1 MSFEYDKQD
10 YLESDI
16 EKIQTKTGMYISYL
30 GQKGAGHLAHEMI
43 NNGVD
48 ELENPKSPGKRIEIV
63 YDIPTDQMSVEDDG
77 RGIKENKKVT
87 LDILCTK
94 LNSGSKFTRE
104 QGGKSAGENGVGMTA
119 VNALSEQFILSTCVE
134 GSEHVVT
141 FKEGKKESDETNKSK
156 KTHGTKVSFIPSKR
170 YLGKGTSIP
179 YKEVLEWVES
189 LTYFMKSKIKIDFVI
204 TNGLETV
211 KEVKLKAKTID
222 KLLNKHV
229 EKPISPVFTFY
240 DSCAGKEEWR
250 ERIIDRQLDLSFVF
264 AYSNDLEPYND
275 SYCNFVNT
283 VDGGVHYNFVQDSII
298 KYLLKATQANM
309 TDTEKEK
316 LSVLTIDVTSGLNLL
331 VNLSTDMQIQFVGQ
345 TKEKLSNPALAPY
358 IKTMTDRSL
367 DKYFKENAD
376 KLKGLVKII
385 KLNARARLEAQK
397 VKDSSVSTSRINI
410 FKDILSN
417 NFIPANNRGKKY
429 REIWAIEGKSAKG
442 SGTNGRDPNTQ
453 AFFAFRGFTA
463 NGISNS
469 LDELVGT
476 DGNVEWRQ
484 FVEKLGCNIGPKFD
498 ITKINYDKIIILT
511 DADIDG
517 AGITSGICSFFHRHL
532 RAVVEAGML
541 YKAVTPL
548 YKTTDKDNEFVV
560 SKQDFISIFE
570 KKLLKKF
577 KMAPVYIG
585 SNVADYLSKEEFS
598 NFLYAT
604 SDYEWLLGKFAKHFK
619 NKDLVIE
626 KIAIFLHKLA
636 SEFDNPI
643 DTLLNDDEVRREF
656 TIYLQEEYPELYLK
670 GNKIMGIVD
679 GRHKIML
686 INNDIYKKSQE
697 LFPIYDAYGGLLLIK
712 EKDKD
717 EKGMSILEFFK
728 YVSKY
733 IPKILH
739 RYKGVGEADGNVL
752 WDTTLNPDTRT
763 LIQLTSEDV
772 EKESAIFDKLY
783 GDKKQNKIDR
793 KLMMKSY
800 KLRRDEI
807 DN

>member
-1 MSFEYDKQD
+1 MSFEYDKQV
-10 YLESDI
+10 YLDDDI
-16 EKIQTKTGMYISYL
+16 DKIQTKTGMYISYL
-30 GQKGAGHLAHEMI
+30 GEKGAGQLAHEMI

-48 ELENPKSPGKRIEIV
+48 ECENPKSPGKYIEII
-63 YDIPTDQMSVEDDG
+63 YDIPTDQLSVEDDG
-77 RGIKENKKVT
+77 RGIKEDDVPME
-87 LDILCTK
+87 ILCTK

-104 QGGKSAGENGVGMTA
+104 QGGNSAGENGVGMTA
-119 VNALSEQFILSTCVE
+119 TNALSESFTLSTFVE
-134 GSEHVVT
+134 GSNHSIKFE
-141 FKEGKKESDETNKSK
+141 EGRKVEDNTVKSK
-156 KTHGTKVSFIPSKR
+156 KTHGTKVSFVPSKK

-189 LTYFMKSKIKIDFVI
+189 LTYFMQSKIKIDFVI
-204 TNGLETV
+204 TNGLEVV
-211 KEVKLKAKTID
+211 KEVKMKSKTID
-222 KLLNKHV
+222 KLLNKHI
-229 EKPISPVFTFY
+229 EKAVSPTFIFS
-240 DSCAGKEEWR
+240 DSCDGKEEWR
-250 ERIIDRQLDLSFVF
+250 DRIIDRKLNLSFVF
-264 AYSNDLEPYND
+264 AYSADLEPYVD

-283 VDGGVHYNFVQDSII
+283 VDGGVHMKVVTDCLV
-298 KYLLKATQANM
+298 KYLSDATQAAM
-309 TDTEKEK
+309 SDSEKEK
-316 LSVLTIDVTSGLNLL
+316 ISILNVDVNTGLNLL

-345 TKEKLSNPALAPY
+345 TKEKLSNPALIPY
-358 IKTMTDRSL
+358 IEKMTKRSL
-367 DKYFKENAD
+367 ENYFKENAD
-376 KLKGLVKII
+376 KLKGLTKII

-397 VKDSSVSTSRINI
+397 IKDSSVSNSRINI
-410 FKDILSN
+410 FKDLLCN

-429 REIWAIEGKSAKG
+429 RELIAIEGKSAKG
-442 SGTNGRDPNTQ
+442 SGTNGRDPDTQ

-469 LDELVGT
+469 LDELVGV

-498 ITKINYDKIIILT
+498 ITKCNYDKIIMLT

-532 RAVVEAGML
+532 RPLVEAGML
-541 YKAVTPL
+541 YKAITPL
-548 YKTTDKDNEFVV
+548 YKTTDKNNEYVV

-577 KMAPVYIG
+577 KIAPVYIG
-585 SNVADYLSKEEFS
+585 SNDIEYISKDEFS

-619 NKDLVIE
+619 NKDLLIE
-626 KIAIFLHKLA
+626 KIAIFLHKL
-636 SEFDNPI
+636 SVEFDNPI
-643 DTLLNDDEVRREF
+643 DTLLNNDDIRREF
-656 TIYLQEEYPELYLK
+656 TIYLQEDYPELYLK

-686 INNDIYKKSQE
+686 INNDIYSKSQE
-697 LFPIYDAYGGLLLIK
+697 LFPIFDIYGGLLLVK
-712 EKDKD
+712 EKEKD
-717 EKGMSILEFFK
+717 EKGLSILEFFK
-728 YVSKY
+728 YVTKY
-733 IPKILH
+733 IPKIVH

-763 LIQLTSEDV
+763 LIQMTSDDV
-772 EKESAIFDKLY
+772 EKEAAVFDKLY

-793 KLMMKSY
+793 KLMMKNF

>member
-10 YLESDI
+10 YIESDV

-48 ELENPKSPGKRIEIV
+48 ELENPKSPGKKIEIV
-63 YDIPTDQMSVEDDG
+63 YDIPTDQMSIEDDG
-77 RGIKENKKVT
+77 RGILENDKVN
-87 LDILCTK
+87 LEILCTK

-119 VNALSEQFILSTCVE
+119 VNALSDEFVLSTCVE
-134 GSEHVVT
+134 GSEHT
-141 FKEGKKESDETNKSK
+141 IKFKQGKKMEDKTSKSK
-156 KTHGTKVSFIPSKR
+156 KTHGTKVSFIPSKKF
-170 YLGKGTSIP
+170 LGKGTSIP

-189 LTYFMKSKIKIDFVI
+189 LTYFMRSKIKIDFVI

-211 KEVKLKAKTID
+211 KEVKMKAKTID
-222 KLLNKHV
+222 KLFNKFV

-240 DSCAGKEEWR
+240 DSCKGKEEWR
-250 ERIIDRQLDLSFVF
+250 DRIIDRELDLSFVF

-283 VDGGVHYNFVQDSII
+283 VDGGVHYDIVQDCII
-298 KYLLKATQANM
+298 KYLSKATQANM
-309 TDTEKEK
+309 TDSEKEK
-316 LSVLTIDVTSGLNLL
+316 MNILTVDITSGLNLL

-345 TKEKLSNPALAPY
+345 TKEKLSNKALIPY
-358 IKTMTDRSL
+358 ITTMTNKSL
-367 DKYFKENAD
+367 DKYFSENAD
-376 KLKGLVKII
+376 KLKGLAKII
-385 KLNARARLEAQK
+385 KLNAKARLEAQK
-397 VKDSSVSTSRINI
+397 IKDSSVSVSRIDI
-410 FKDILSN
+410 FKDILCN
-417 NFIPANNRGKKY
+417 NFLAANNRGKKY
-429 REIWAIEGKSAKG
+429 REIIAIEGKSAKG

-469 LDELVGT
+469 LDELVGK

-498 ITKINYDKIIILT
+498 LSKLNYDKIIILT

-517 AGITSGICSFFHRHL
+517 AGITSGICSFFHRWL
-532 RAVVEAGML
+532 RPVVEAGML

-548 YKTTDKDNEFVV
+548 YKTNDKEHEFVV

-577 KMAPVYIG
+577 KIAPVYMERNDIQ
-585 SNVADYLSKEEFS
+585 YLSKEEFS

-604 SDYEWLLGKFAKHFK
+604 ADYEWLLGKFAKHFK

-626 KIAIFLHKLA
+626 KIAIYLHKLTA
-636 SEFDNPI
+636 EFDNPI
-643 DTLLNDDEVRREF
+643 DKLLNDDEIRREF
-656 TIYLQEEYPELYLK
+656 TIYLQEDYPELYLR
-670 GNKIMGIVD
+670 GNKIMGIID
-679 GRHKIML
+679 GRHKTML
-686 INNDIYKKSQE
+686 INDDIYQKSQE
-697 LFPIYDAYGGLLLIK
+697 LFDIYDNYGGLLLVT
-712 EKDKD
+712 EKNN
-717 EKGMSILEFFK
+717 EEVGMTILELFK
-728 YVSKY
+728 YVAKY

-739 RYKGVGEADGNVL
+739 RYKGVGEANGDVL

-772 EKESAIFDKLY
+772 RKEAAVFDKLY
-783 GDKKQNKIDR
+783 GDKKEDKLNR
-793 KLMMKSY
+793 KLMMKNF